1 MNKRF
6 TRKQRILLGLG
17 LILVFIVC
25 SYFITPLIELSHAKT
40 YTTNDLINNIYLNET
55 YYFAF
60 ENDSSGTFKKDNEGK
75 ISSQSF
81 TFTMNKDGVIAVS
94 LHSGDS
100 LNMIFYKQDVIFN
113 LTYKA
118 FIYRY
123 TEQTNENK

>member
-40 YTTNDLINNIYLNET
+40 YTTNDLINNIYL
-55 YYFAF
+55 
-60 ENDSSGTFKKDNEGK
+60 NDSSGTFKKDNEGK